1 MKGYPAAQPEQVPID
16 NVSGLGKNMGMNT
29 PRLKHGLRPLARHL
43 LLPCACLLIIQGH
56 ADLVGYWSLD
66 GDTDADAGGWG
77 TSTIQAGA
85 NAESDTSFPN
95 DVPTAIS
102 LRMTQSLAF
111 DANNDDRVIT
121 GFNAGTA
128 GISGMPGSTISYWIK
143 RAVGTTS
150 NGGMVFLGNAG
161 TGPGAVISLERNGN
175 NLAAY
180 YFNGNRISA
189 GGFVA
194 DQWIHVAHTYD
205 TNHGTSQLYFNGA
218 NVSGSTANPGN
229 ILNIPTDA
237 TVSFGDRVGGIDPTT
252 DFRLAEFAVWNEI
265 LDPGQII
272 ALAGGTSPL
281 LIPEPNTGSLLIL
294 GVLLLNFRQ
303 RRNRR

>member
-1 MKGYPAAQPEQVPID
+1 
-16 NVSGLGKNMGMNT
+16 
-29 PRLKHGLRPLARHL
+29 
-43 LLPCACLLIIQGH
+43 
-56 ADLVGYWSLD
+56 
-66 GDTDADAGGWG
+66 
-77 TSTIQAGA
+77 
-85 NAESDTSFPN
+85 
-95 DVPTAIS
+95 
-102 LRMTQSLAF
+102 MTQSLAF

-143 RAVGTTS
+143 RAGGTTS

-161 TGPGAVISLERNGN
+161 AVPGAVISFERNGN

-194 DQWIHVAHTYD
+194 NQWIHVAHTYD

-218 NVSGSTANPGN
+218 NVSGSTGNPGN

-237 TVSFGDRVGGIDPTT
+237 TVSFGDRVSGIDPTT
-252 DFRLAEFAVWNEI
+252 DFRLSEFAVWNEI

-272 ALAGGTSPL
+272 ALAGGTNPL

-303 RRNRR
+303 RRNNR